1 MKRGAR
7 EVVIIIDGEN
17 LTIDDVIKVAR
28 YRRRVSLSEFAK
40 SKIEI
45 SRKNIDKI
53 RKSGK
58 KVYGISTGFG
68 ALRNVL
74 IPPEDRETLQRNLI
88 LSHATGVGEFLSEEI
103 IRAALLLRINSFAK
117 GYSGV
122 RLLLVEKLIE
132 MLNRDIYPA
141 VPAKGSVGASGDLV
155 PLSHIALVLIG
166 EGKVFENNRIID
178 SSICLKQ
185 KEIMPITLT
194 DKEGLALI
202 NGTQIMSAIATL
214 VCYDA
219 TRLFKVADIA
229 GALSIEALKGA
240 LEPFDLRYMHVRPYN
255 GQIAVAHNI
264 LMLTE
269 NSSISKIKSVDM
281 QDAYSIRCIPQVHG
295 ASRDLLEQV
304 KTMLQIEI
312 NSVTDNPIILPDS
325 GEVLCGGNFHG
336 QPMALSMDALK
347 VAIAEMGSISERRLS
362 RMLDAHYSKLPE
374 FLTLHPGVNSGLMI
388 TQYTAAALVSENK
401 VLAHP
406 ASVDSIPT
414 SANQEDHVSMG
425 TIAARQ
431 TQDILNN
438 VQYVIAIEILASVQG
453 IDFLSS
459 HELGKGTKT
468 AHEYI
473 RKYIPHMDEDRIL
486 TTEIGMIREMIC
498 DNSLLEVVES
508 SIGSLK

>member
-1 MKRGAR
+1 M
-7 EVVIIIDGEN
+7 IIIDGEN

-202 NGTQIMSAIATL
+202 NGTQIMSAIAAL

-269 NSSISKIKSVDM
+269 NSSISKIKSVDI

-325 GEVLCGGNFHG
+325 GEVLCGGNEDG
-336 QPMALSMDALK
+336 NPDPLS
-347 VAIAEMGSISERRLS
+347 
-362 RMLDAHYSKLPE
+362 
-374 FLTLHPGVNSGLMI
+374 GVRYRGDFSACPSASGGAGVCV
-388 TQYTAAALVSENK
+388 Y
-401 VLAHP
+401 
-406 ASVDSIPT
+406 
-414 SANQEDHVSMG
+414 
-425 TIAARQ
+425 R
-431 TQDILNN
+431 
-438 VQYVIAIEILASVQG
+438 
-453 IDFLSS
+453 
-459 HELGKGTKT
+459 
-468 AHEYI
+468 
-473 RKYIPHMDEDRIL
+473 
-486 TTEIGMIREMIC
+486 
-498 DNSLLEVVES
+498 
-508 SIGSLK
+508 

>member
-1 MKRGAR
+1 M
-7 EVVIIIDGEN
+7 IIIDGEN

-132 MLNRDIYPA
+132 MLNRDIYPG

-194 DKEGLALI
+194 DKE
-202 NGTQIMSAIATL
+202 
-214 VCYDA
+214 V
-219 TRLFKVADIA
+219 
-229 GALSIEALKGA
+229 
-240 LEPFDLRYMHVRPYN
+240 
-255 GQIAVAHNI
+255 
-264 LMLTE
+264 
-269 NSSISKIKSVDM
+269 
-281 QDAYSIRCIPQVHG
+281 
-295 ASRDLLEQV
+295 
-304 KTMLQIEI
+304 
-312 NSVTDNPIILPDS
+312 
-325 GEVLCGGNFHG
+325 VLC
-336 QPMALSMDALK
+336 QEK
-347 VAIAEMGSISERRLS
+347 VQMKSGR
-362 RMLDAHYSKLPE
+362 
-374 FLTLHPGVNSGLMI
+374 FLL
-388 TQYTAAALVSENK
+388 
-401 VLAHP
+401 
-406 ASVDSIPT
+406 
-414 SANQEDHVSMG
+414 
-425 TIAARQ
+425 
-431 TQDILNN
+431 
-438 VQYVIAIEILASVQG
+438 
-453 IDFLSS
+453 
-459 HELGKGTKT
+459 
-468 AHEYI
+468 
-473 RKYIPHMDEDRIL
+473 
-486 TTEIGMIREMIC
+486 
-498 DNSLLEVVES
+498 
-508 SIGSLK
+508 